1 MREDGHIVNNQKVI
15 PFERNRYFY
24 GKLLT
29 VRDFEV
35 EQRYFNDKRR
45 LMNRL
50 LLGPGILAGLN
61 VLSVDDKTILVE
73 PGVAI
78 DDLGR
83 EIVVESPFISRLS
96 VIEGFDAIKDH
107 SEVYLNIAY
116 KEESKEA
123 VHNVSASE
131 QGEYNRVLEGYGLSL
146 VTEAP
151 SYERQ
156 LSHMIESKKIM
167 LVDNANLL
175 MILTMPHCCGMSET
189 YTLSLDIFRKKP
201 GENLLLKMSLKSR
214 FINYGQDLVLDFDES
229 KVETQEEY
237 HLEWHYDISQ
247 VAPQDDLIEL
257 KSFKLEALP
266 VAMDHLDFMIQHVV
280 SLDKKSSKEM
290 IIEKFKKLSL
300 DDLISVSANDKVC
313 LAKLKILKTDKTYV
327 IENVS
332 TDPLNQLISNLEL
345 SKVLNKYS
353 VPKVIPSIG
362 QQGDQQKPPQ
372 TDTFLGHSNVE
383 VNTGVITFDFKHKAN
398 ARDKFFSE
406 EISHDLGS
414 GEVFIDV
421 SIDSQTRE
429 GDANYGYQNQM
440 VFGSYDIFEK
450 SNYKP
455 VVPNVRTGAICYK
468 NKGTFRIGLQFLENY
483 SNDEL
488 TIRWKATKVNHKY
501 EALNGSGNQLAIE
514 PAMAKIKTREKI
526 SFNVFYENEPL
537 VCKWKIKEP
546 NGGEIDENGVYMS
559 PSKEGVY
566 EIVAEIPERSE
577 TLSAYIIVEN
587 K

>member
-1 MREDGHIVNNQKVI
+1 MREDDHRVNNQKVI

-45 LMNRL
+45 LINRL

-73 PGVAI
+73 PGVAM

-83 EIVVESPFISRLS
+83 EIVVETPFVSRLS
-96 VIEGFDAIKDH
+96 VLEGFDTIKDH
-107 SEVYLNIAY
+107 GEVYLYIAY
-116 KEESKEA
+116 KEEAREA
-123 VHNVSASE
+123 VHNISSSE
-131 QGEYNRVLEGYGLSL
+131 QAEHNRIFEGYQVSL
-146 VTEAP
+146 MTQAP
-151 SYERQ
+151 NYDRQ
-156 LSHMIESKKIM
+156 LSHMIEAKKI
-167 LVDNANLL
+167 LLIDNAQLL
-175 MILTMPHCCGMSET
+175 MILTLPHCGSMSEA
-189 YTLSLDIFRKKP
+189 YKVSLDIFKKKA
-201 GENLLLKMSLKSR
+201 GENLNFQMDLKSR
-214 FINYGQDLVLDFDES
+214 FINYGQDMQLSFDET
-229 KVETQEEY
+229 KVETQEQY
-237 HLEWHYDISQ
+237 HLEWAYDISQ

-257 KSFKLEALP
+257 RSFKLEALP
-266 VAMDHLDFMIQHVV
+266 ISMDCLDFTIQHVV
-280 SLDKKSSKEM
+280 SLDTRTNRDM

-300 DDLISVSANDKVC
+300 DDLISVSANEKVC
-313 LAKLKILKTDKTYV
+313 LAKLKVLKTDKTYV
-327 IENVS
+327 IESVM

-345 SKVLNKYS
+345 NKILSRQKEMANSPSKERDSISQSL
-353 VPKVIPSIG
+353 PKGETPSG
-362 QQGDQQKPPQ
+362 K
-372 TDTFLGHSNVE
+372 SNLE
-383 VNTGVITFDFKHKAN
+383 VRTGKITFDFRHKVN

-406 EISHDLGS
+406 EINHDLGS
-414 GEVFIDV
+414 GDVFIELAV
-421 SIDSQTRE
+421 DSETRE

-440 VFGSYDIFEK
+440 VFGNYDIFEK

-455 VVPNVRTGAICYK
+455 VVPNVKTAAIVYK
-468 NKGTFRIGLQFLENY
+468 NKGTFRLGLQFLENY

-488 TIRWKATKVNHKY
+488 TLKWKATKATIQY
-501 EALNGSGNQLAIE
+501 ESLIGNKSILAIE

-537 VCKWKIKEP
+537 TCNWKIKEP
-546 NGGEIDENGVYMS
+546 NGGEIDQNGVYMS

-566 EIVAEIPERSE
+566 EIVAEIPERNE

-587 K
+587 

>member
-45 LMNRL
+45 LINRL

-73 PGVAI
+73 PGVAV

-107 SEVYLNIAY
+107 GEVYLNIAY
-116 KEESKEA
+116 KEETKEA

-131 QGEYNRVLEGYGLSL
+131 QGEYNRVFEGYGLSL
-146 VTEAP
+146 MTEAP
-151 SYERQ
+151 SFDRQ
-156 LSHMIESKKIM
+156 LSHMIESKKIV
-167 LVDNANLL
+167 LVDNSHLL
-175 MILTMPHCCGMSET
+175 IVLTLPHCCGIKES
-189 YTLSLDIFRKKP
+189 YTLTLDIFRKKP
-201 GENLLLKMSLKSR
+201 VENLLLKMSLKSR
-214 FINYGQDLVLDFDES
+214 FINYGQDLVLEFDES
-229 KVETQEEY
+229 KVETQEAY
-237 HLEWHYDISQ
+237 HLQWHYDISQ

-257 KSFKLEALP
+257 KAFNLQAVP
-266 VAMDHLDFMIQHVV
+266 VTMTQLDMPIQHVV
-280 SLDKKSSKEM
+280 SLDQKSSKEM

-300 DDLISVSANDKVC
+300 DELISVSANDKVC
-313 LAKLKILKTDKTYV
+313 LAKLKILKTDKTYI
-327 IENVS
+327 IENVL
-332 TDPLNQLISNLEL
+332 TDPLNLLIPNLEL
-345 SKVLNKYS
+345 SKILNKYNVS
-353 VPKVIPSIG
+353 SPSTGVIPKG
-362 QQGDQQKPPQ
+362 QEQNPLPSDGVVAR
-372 TDTFLGHSNVE
+372 SNIE
-383 VNTGVITFDFKHKAN
+383 VNTGVVTFDFKHKAN

-406 EISHDLGS
+406 EISHDLGT
-414 GEVFIDV
+414 GDVFIDLAV
-421 SIDSQTRE
+421 DSETRE
-429 GDANYGYQNQM
+429 GDASYGYQNQM
-440 VFGSYDIFEK
+440 VFGNYDIFEK

-455 VVPNVRTGAICYK
+455 SVPNVKTGAICYK

-488 TIRWKATKVNHKY
+488 TLRWKATKVNQRY
-501 EALNGSGNQLAIE
+501 EALSNTGNQLVIE
-514 PAMAKIKTREKI
+514 PAMSKVKTREKI

-537 VCKWKIKEP
+537 TCKWKIKEP
-546 NGGEIDENGVYMS
+546 NGGEIDQNGVYMS
-559 PSKEGVY
+559 PSTEGVY
-566 EIVAEIPERSE
+566 EIIAEIPEQNES
-577 TLSAYIIVEN
+577 LSAYVIVEN